1 VLNRFYPG
9 DAVDDI
15 AEGRRKKE
23 EGKRK
28 KEEAIKSMV
37 FAMNKV
43 LTVEV
48 AITQI
53 FSNFY

>member
-1 VLNRFYPG
+1 M
-9 DAVDDI
+9 I
-15 AEGRRKKE
+15 SQKE
-23 EGKRK
+23 EGRRK

-37 FAMNKV
+37 LAMNNV

-53 FSNFY
+53 FTDFY